1 MTAITIRAD
10 QVRVGDLLE
19 GDADKEI
26 DRIERWECTE
36 SSDPSVVGAVGL
48 VLLDKRDRGYEF
60 DLDEQIQV
68 VRTAA
73 RSGATT

>member
-1 MTAITIRAD
+1 VSKMTVRAD

-19 GDADKEI
+19 GDPDKEI

-36 SSDPSVVGAVGL
+36 SSDPQVVGSAGL

-60 DLDEQIQV
+60 DVDEEIEV
-68 VRTAA
+68 VRSVA
-73 RSGATT
+73 RIGA